1 MTAEEF
7 KERAIKTLEYC
18 MELTRETAKDDGVE
32 DEHDFI
38 DYCCGFE
45 EAIAKLKE
53 VSTDVSQ

>member
-7 KERAIKTLEYC
+7 KKQAIKRLEYC
-18 MELTRETAKDDGVE
+18 MSLTREAAKEDGVE

-45 EAIAKLKE
+45 EAIEKLKS
-53 VSTDVSQ
+53 VSVDAE